1 MQNDTPKR
9 CSFCEGDALYEAY
22 HDNEWGV
29 PQTDDQKLFESLVLE
44 TFQAGLNWLTILR
57 KRESFRAA
65 FDQFK
70 IDKVAA
76 YNDEKI
82 EALMQNPGIIRNR
95 SKIKAT
101 INNAIAFQNI
111 QHNHGSFARYLW
123 SFTDKRVIHNS
134 PRSMNDLPSKTPLSG
149 KLSKDLKKQGFSF
162 TGPVVVYAF
171 LQANGIVND
180 HTVDCDS
187 YAARSKVDSVLI

>member
-1 MQNDTPKR
+1 MQNDIPKR
-9 CSFCEGDALYEAY
+9 CSFCKGDSLYEAY

-57 KRESFRAA
+57 KRESFRAV

-76 YNDEKI
+76 YDDEKI
-82 EALMQNPGIIRNR
+82 EALLQDPGIIRNR
-95 SKIKAT
+95 SKITAT
-101 INNAIAFQNI
+101 INNAIAFQSI
-111 QHNHGSFARYLW
+111 QRNHGSFARYLW

-134 PRSMNDLPSKTPLSG
+134 PRSMGDLPSKTPLSER
-149 KLSKDLKKQGFSF
+149 LSKELKKQGFSF

-180 HTVDCDS
+180 HAVDCES
-187 YAARSKVDSVLI
+187 YATRKKVDFVLI